1 MLVIYLMEKSKKIYG
16 IYTNSLLSRK
26 VSLSNVELGKNIKQN
41 LETRLRHQLEGH
53 CNVEGYI
60 KQGSIRIVSYSNG
73 IVNDELVDFQ
83 VVFERSVCYPVENM
97 IMNCDVK
104 TITKAGIHC
113 EVVDDREDVPINVFI
128 ARDHHYN
135 NTYFQEIKESQKV
148 QVRVIGVR
156 FELNDPYICVIAEL
170 IKERVVY
177 KDNQKGGDDSEA
189 MNNDVRLPNFEE
201 Q

>member
-1 MLVIYLMEKSKKIYG
+1 MEKSKKIYG

-41 LETRLRHQLEGH
+41 LETRLRHQLEGR

-83 VVFERSVCYPVENM
+83 VVFECSVCYPVENM